1 MEGGESY
8 FTRARSSHALFHFSF
23 INTVVTSH
31 IESVAVK
38 LYNPHAFR
46 FLLAKYFDSEYD
58 EVHAI
63 FTSLKYISSEY
74 DQVRAI

>member
-1 MEGGESY
+1 MSP
-8 FTRARSSHALFHFSF
+8 
-23 INTVVTSH
+23 VVTSI

-38 LYNPHAFR
+38 LQNPHASR

-58 EVHAI
+58 QVHAI
-63 FTSLKYISSEY
+63 FTSLKYIASEY